1 MDIRKAALTNH
12 ALIAAL
18 VAALG
23 MLATGAQAQESGT
36 LKKIRD
42 TGTITL
48 GHRESSIPFSYYDD
62 KQNVIGYSQDYALK
76 IVDAVKQK
84 LNMPGLKV
92 KLVPITSQNRI
103 PLVQNGTIDIE
114 CGSTTNNLERQQQ
127 AAFSNTIFIIG
138 TRLMTKKDSGIHD
151 FADLKGKTVVT
162 TAGTT
167 SERILRKMNQDKNM
181 GMNIISAKDHGES
194 FLTLSTGRAV
204 AFMMDDA
211 LLAGERAKSSN
222 PGDFVIVGTP
232 QSREAYGCMM
242 RKNDPDFKKVADDA
256 IAKVQTSGE
265 GEQIYRKWFE
275 SPIPPKGLNLNFPM
289 SDEMRALFKS
299 PNDKA
304 ID

>member
-1 MDIRKAALTNH
+1 MKIKEAAL
-12 ALIAAL
+12 L
-18 VAALG
+18 
-23 MLATGAQAQESGT
+23 LATLGLFTVGAHAQDSGT
-36 LKKIRD
+36 LKKIKD
-42 TGTITL
+42 TGVISL
-48 GHRESSIPFSYYDD
+48 GHRESSIPFSYYDE
-62 KQNVIGYSQDYALK
+62 KQNVIGYSQDYAMK
-76 IVDAVKQK
+76 IVEAVKQK
-84 LNMPGLKV
+84 LNMPNLKV
-92 KLVPITSQNRI
+92 KLVPVTSQNRI
-103 PLVQNGTIDIE
+103 PLVQNGTVDIE

-127 AAFSNTIFIIG
+127 AAFTNTIFVIG
-138 TRLMTKKDSGIHD
+138 TRLMTKKDSGIKD
-151 FADLKGKTVVT
+151 FPDLKGKTVVT

-167 SERILRKMNQDKNM
+167 SERLLRKMNQDKNM

-194 FLTLSTGRAV
+194 FLTLSTGRAA

-232 QSREAYGCMM
+232 QSREAYGCML

-265 GEQIYRKWFE
+265 GEQIYKRWFE

-289 SDEMRALFKS
+289 SDDMRALFKN